1 MDEIVSY
8 QLSHAAR
15 SSHALFSAPIDI
27 ANRAHSGNRAEPG
40 KGLQA
45 QGRDLQV
52 ISMQETGFMASW
64 AICGSAFGN
73 LLENA
78 FKWAKCKVLLT
89 VKAESSPTNRR
100 PGVTMSVADD
110 GPGIAP
116 GNVELMLQR
125 GVRGD
130 ERVQGHGIGLAIVQ
144 DIVHSYRGE
153 LIIGK
158 SKELDGAEISI
169 RIPQVF

>member
-1 MDEIVSY
+1 MQSLEKVYKNKGVICEFDIDE
-8 QLSHAAR
+8 
-15 SSHALFSAPIDI
+15 
-27 ANRAHSGNRAEPG
+27 E
-40 KGLQA
+40 A
-45 QGRDLQV
+45 QFYGELGDLQ
-52 ISMQETGFMASW
+52 ELL
-64 AICGSAFGN
+64 GN

-78 FKWAKCKVLLT
+78 FKWAKRKVLLT

-158 SKELDGAEISI
+158 SKELEGAEISI